1 MSNPSPSSQTPP
13 TTDAPSQNG
22 SSEKHHDNGATGDQ
36 VNSEKPKKLSLKERA
51 GKLWAKTQLDVTTMK
66 IMAK

>member
-1 MSNPSPSSQTPP
+1 MTDSSPSSQTPP
-13 TTDAPSQNG
+13 TTDAPSPNG
-22 SSEKHHDNGATGDQ
+22 NSEKQHENGATGDHVQ
-36 VNSEKPKKLSLKERA
+36 SEKAKKPSLKERA

>member
-1 MSNPSPSSQTPP
+1 MSDSSPSSQTPP
-13 TTDAPSQNG
+13 TTDAPNQNG
-22 SSEKHHDNGATGDQ
+22 SSEKHHDNGAAGDQ
-36 VNSEKPKKLSLKERA
+36 VNTEKQKKPSLKEKA

>member
-1 MSNPSPSSQTPP
+1 MSDSEPSAQTPP
-13 TTDAPSQNG
+13 TTDTPSQNG
-22 SSEKHHDNGATGDQ
+22 SSEKHDDNGAAGDQ
-36 VNSEKPKKLSLKERA
+36 VNTEKPKKLSLKERA

>member
-1 MSNPSPSSQTPP
+1 MSDSEPSAQTPP

-22 SSEKHHDNGATGDQ
+22 SSEKQHDNGGAGDQ
-36 VNSEKPKKLSLKERA
+36 SKPEKPKKLSLKEKA